1 VATASATA
9 HMAAMDRSLPG
20 IDGISASAPG
30 TIREALSISSAA
42 DREPTADIR
51 PPDDP
56 GFALYV
62 HWPFCLAKCPYCDF
76 NSHVRRSV
84 DHDRFR
90 RALLSEL
97 DHAAALAPGR
107 RLRSIFFGGGT
118 PSLMAPETVAAV
130 IERASRH
137 WPFEPGIEI
146 TLEANPGS
154 VEVAKFRALADA
166 GVNRASLGVQS
177 LDDGALRFLGRIHD
191 AREARRGVET
201 ALACFAR
208 VSLDLIYARPQQ
220 TAAAWRRELREAVA
234 LGTGHISAYQLTIE
248 PGTRFWTLHRSGR
261 LAMPDPEEQAELFE
275 LTGVEL
281 ARAGFRRY
289 EVSNHARPGEECQ
302 HNLVYWR
309 YGEYAGIGPG
319 AHGRLAGPGG
329 RIATRTERLPERWL
343 RRVESCGHGI
353 VEAQPVPPRE
363 QALEYLL
370 VGLRLAEGIDLGR
383 LARLAGGDTA
393 DLLDAEAVDRFCG
406 DGLLA
411 RRDGRLRVT
420 AQGLLLLDSLL
431 ARILR

>member
-1 VATASATA
+1 MAAASATA

-30 TIREALSISSAA
+30 TVREALPISSAA
-42 DREPTADIR
+42 DPEPSAEIR
-51 PPDDP
+51 APEDP

-76 NSHVRRSV
+76 NSHVRDAV
-84 DHDRFR
+84 DHARFR

-130 IERASRH
+130 IEHASRP

-166 GVNRASLGVQS
+166 GVNRVSLGVQS

-191 AREARRGVET
+191 AREARRAVET
-201 ALACFAR
+201 ALACFSRA
-208 VSLDLIYARPQQ
+208 SLDLIYARPGQ
-220 TAAAWRRELREAVA
+220 TAAVWRRELREAVA

-248 PGTRFWTLHRSGR
+248 PGTRFWPLHRSGR
-261 LAMPDPEEQAELFE
+261 LTMPDPEEQAALFE
-275 LTGVEL
+275 LTGAEL
-281 ARAGFRRY
+281 ERAGFHRY
-289 EVSNHARPGEECQ
+289 EVSNHARPGEECR

-319 AHGRLAGPGG
+319 AHGRLAGPLA

-343 RRVESCGHGI
+343 RRVEALGHGI
-353 VEAQPVPPRE
+353 VEEQPVPPRD

-370 VGLRLAEGIDLGR
+370 VGLRLAEGVDLGR

-393 DLLDAEAVDRFCG
+393 DLLDSEAVNRFCG

-411 RRDGRLRVT
+411 CRDGRLRAT
-420 AQGLLLLDSLL
+420 GQGLLLLDGLL